1 MARREAWLLQPG
13 SRMPHSDRISKL
25 SREGEEERLEL
36 AQDLAS
42 VRAKADSWKRR
53 AGPWILVA
61 TGLAAAGRAGAQG
74 A

>member
-53 AGPWILVA
+53 AAVMSGSAKRRISAKSPYNSM
-61 TGLAAAGRAGAQG
+61 
-74 A
+74 